1 MHIIF
6 NVQKWLYCE
15 LLNIIDCSFRGV
27 SRIIE
32 GNYMKHV
39 IKIFFVL
46 LLSCCFV
53 VPANALEL
61 QSIDAPNI
69 NPFGIGILTLDDGTQ
84 IEVEDEI
91 VDTASTLNYNSDK
104 SITYKYHL
112 PSVARAGGSS
122 TVHDNDSGY
131 ASTVYLTIS
140 YDVKGS
146 PSTYLL
152 KQVSGYWLISDPNV
166 SVASAK
172 LNYGCTGTF
181 PIPTTQSVT
190 GVSVSN
196 YFTRNTGF
204 ADYISDAY
212 EAVLGANLI
221 LTYKMGSSRVWSFT
235 FINNLLNV

>member
-1 MHIIF
+1 
-6 NVQKWLYCE
+6 
-15 LLNIIDCSFRGV
+15 
-27 SRIIE
+27 
-32 GNYMKHV
+32 MKHV

-53 VPANALEL
+53 VSANALES
-61 QSIDAPNI
+61 QSIDAPSI
-69 NPFGIGILTLDDGTQ
+69 DPFGIGILTLDDGTQ
-84 IEVEDEI
+84 IEVVGEI

-104 SITYKYHL
+104 SITHKYHL
-112 PSVARAGGSS
+112 PSVARAGGS
-122 TVHDNDSGY
+122 
-131 ASTVYLTIS
+131 STVYLTIS

-152 KQVSGYWLISDPNV
+152 KQISGYWLVFDPNV
-166 SVASAK
+166 SVTSTK

-204 ADYISDAY
+204 TDYISDGY
-212 EAVLGANLI
+212 KAVLGANLI
-221 LTYKMGSSRVWSFT
+221 LTYNMGSSRTWSFT
-235 FINNLLNV
+235 FINHLLNCVIILNKF